1 MLLLID
7 SWNAKLTVG
16 AHAAIFNDEVKAHAQ
31 TERKKREGLW
41 ASILLELPQL
51 ALDRRHRSVF
61 FFF

>member
-31 TERKKREGLW
+31 TERKKRE
-41 ASILLELPQL
+41 
-51 ALDRRHRSVF
+51 
-61 FFF
+61 